1 MANQKGTAEIRISKT
16 GPNGKPVA
24 EILVDKNMNVAS
36 MGGLL
41 QSITRNKDLLK
52 KVGLKSC
59 GSCKSG
65 FDINIRDR
73 FEEVMEVSLKEIGG

>member
-1 MANQKGTAEIRISKT
+1 MAEIRISKT

-24 EILVDKNMNVAS
+24 EVLVDKNMNVSS

-41 QSITRNKDLLK
+41 QSITRNKDLLR

-59 GSCKSG
+59 GGCKSG

-73 FEEVMEVSLKEIGG
+73 FEEVIQVNMKEIGG